1 MVQGYGLTETSP
13 CCLVNFPQSK
23 NIASIGVPTSI
34 TQAKIVNINDPT
46 AKGLPAN
53 ETGEL
58 WVRGPQNMLGYFQ
71 NQKATDEM
79 LVDGWIRTGDIAF
92 YDDDGFFHITDRM
105 KELIKVQG
113 FQVPP
118 AELEEILR
126 SHPDITDAGVIGIPH
141 EKHGESPRAV
151 VVRREGTSITEADVA
166 AFVAEKVVKYKHLTG
181 GVQFVETIP
190 KSATGKILRRE
201 IKADYLKNF
210 QK

>member
-1 MVQGYGLTETSP
+1 M
-13 CCLVNFPQSK
+13 
-23 NIASIGVPTSI
+23 PTSI
-34 TQAKIVNINDPT
+34 TQAKIVNINDST

-92 YDDDGFFHITDRM
+92 YDDDGFFYITDRI

-126 SHPDITDAGVIGIPH
+126 SHPDILDAGVIGIPH
-141 EKHGESPRAV
+141 EKHGEAPRAV
-151 VVRREGTSITEADVA
+151 VVRREGSSITEADVET
-166 AFVAEKVVKYKHLTG
+166 FVAGKVVKYKHLKG

-210 QK
+210 PN